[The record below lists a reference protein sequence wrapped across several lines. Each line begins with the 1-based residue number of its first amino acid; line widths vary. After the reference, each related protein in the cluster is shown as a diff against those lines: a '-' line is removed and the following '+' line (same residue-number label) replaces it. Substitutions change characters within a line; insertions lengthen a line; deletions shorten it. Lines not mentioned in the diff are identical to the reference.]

1 MKLIANVR
9 KGAEAFVSNPQ
20 VGLVILSLLA
30 AVPVMGQGLPG
41 GGDPDVPVD
50 GGIVTVVGGAIYYGM
65 RRLRKRPDSNGS

>member
-30 AVPVMGQGLPG
+30 AVPVMGQGLPNS
-41 GGDPDVPVD
+41 DPDVPVD

-65 RRLRKRPDSNGS
+65 RRLRKRPDSNES